1 MKYFLA
7 LITFFYSVHV
17 LTAQVDPLL
26 SYDQERQAKWVD
38 SVYNSLTLKQKV
50 GQLFIVDVFSQ
61 KGMAEQKRIL
71 KLIEEQEIGGLIFSK
86 GAPLKQAKM
95 HNALQAKSKIPM
107 LITMDAEWGLAM
119 RLDSTYAFPWNMTL
133 GALKSDDLVRKVGAQ
148 IGRHCKRL
156 GVHMNFGPVLDI
168 NTNPQNPIIGNRSFG
183 ESKERVTQKSIAFM
197 EGMHSVGVLSSGK
210 HFPGH
215 GDTDK
220 DSHKTLPSILF
231 SEKRINEV
239 ELYPY
244 RKLIK
249 KGISSVMVAHL
260 NIPSLESTEGL
271 PSSISQKV
279 VTDILKEKLKF
290 KGLIFTDAL
299 NMKGASNFKEPGA
312 IDLAAFKAGN
322 DVLLI
327 SEDIPKSA
335 QKIIDE
341 VKKGE
346 ITEERL
352 AVSVKKILKA
362 KYKVG
367 LHQYTPVVL
376 DNLQEDLL
384 SLENDLLYGAIAEN
398 SLTLLRNEIN
408 SIPIGNLEMTKI
420 AYVPMGD
427 SSGDAFYKELKLY
440 AKIDLIKVNTAADL
454 FKLNDYNQVIVGF
467 HKSNASPWKSFKFKA
482 EEASVLNS
490 IAAMHKTTLVSF
502 AKPYALQDL
511 NAIPALTGIVIG
523 YQNSD
528 IFQQKAAQALFGAV
542 PFKGKLPVSI
552 APYFKEGDG
561 FFLNKNDRL
570 SYGLPESVGV
580 NSRKLAKIDSVVNI
594 ALREEM
600 TPGLQLLVARKGKV
614 IFNKSYGYQTYKKEV
629 PITNQSIY
637 DLASLTKILG
647 TLPVIMRMEQTGAM
661 SITDKFVDL
670 LPELKGTNKADIKI
684 VEALS
689 HYARLQAWIPFY
701 VSTLDSISMKPSPKY
716 YSKLKDSIYT
726 IQVTEELFL
735 RKDMK
740 DSIFKEIVD
749 SELRKRKGYKYSD
762 LPYYFLQRYVERY
775 FNSSMAELTHNLL
788 YNSLGAN
795 RTGYLPLRRFKKEE
809 IVPTE
814 IDNLYR
820 NTTIQ
825 GYVHDQGAAMFGGV
839 GGHAGLFANAN
850 DVAKIMQLFLNKGT
864 YGGQT
869 YFKPK
874 TIDKFNTCYYCDE
887 RNRRGVGFDKPQLDV
902 SGPTCGCVSMSSFGH
917 SGFTGTY
924 TWADPDEEI
933 VYVFLSNR
941 TFPDSN
947 NRKLIR
953 TDIRTKIQ
961 QLIYEAIEIEDES
974 QKTMLD

>member
-1 MKYFLA
+1 MKYLLP
-7 LITFFYSVHV
+7 LITLFCSA
-17 LTAQVDPLL
+17 LSISAQNDPLAA
-26 SYDQERQAKWVD
+26 YDEARQTKWVD
-38 SVYNSLTLKQKV
+38 SIYNSLTLKQKV
-50 GQLFIVDVFSQ
+50 GQLFVVDVFSE
-61 KGMAEQKRIL
+61 KGKPEQDRIA
-71 KLIEEQEIGGLIFSK
+71 KLIENQEIGGLIFSK
-86 GAPLKQAKM
+86 GTPYKQAKM
-95 HNALQAKSKIPM
+95 HNALQAKSKIPL

-133 GALKSDDLVRKVGAQ
+133 GALKSDELVKRVGAQ
-148 IGRHCKRL
+148 VGKHCKRL

-168 NTNPQNPIIGNRSFG
+168 NTNPLNPIIGNRSFG
-183 ESKERVTQKSIAFM
+183 ESKERVTQKSLAFM

-215 GDTDK
+215 GDTDT

-231 SEKRINEV
+231 SEKRINDV

-249 KGISSVMVAHL
+249 KGLSSVMVAHL
-260 NIPSLESTEGL
+260 NIPSIESTERL

-279 VTDILKEKLKF
+279 VTDILIDKLKF
-290 KGLIFTDAL
+290 EGLIFTDAL

-322 DVLLI
+322 DILLI
-327 SEDIPKSA
+327 SEDIPKA
-335 QKIIDE
+335 AKKIITE
-341 VKKGE
+341 YTNGG
-346 ITEERL
+346 ITEARL
-352 AVSVKKILKA
+352 ALSVKKVLKA

-367 LHQYTPVVL
+367 LHKYAPVAL
-376 DNLQEDLL
+376 ENLHEDLHTI
-384 SLENDLLYGAIAEN
+384 ENDLLYEQVAEN
-398 SLTLLRNEIN
+398 SITLLRND
-408 SIPIGNLEMTKI
+408 SDAVPIRNLEMTKI
-420 AYVPMGD
+420 AYVPMG
-427 SSGDAFYKELKLY
+427 SVSGKAFYDQLKLY
-440 AKIDLIKVNTAADL
+440 AKVDLIEVKTTADL
-454 FKLNDYNQVIVGF
+454 FKLDDYNQVIVGF
-467 HKSNASPWKSFKFKA
+467 HKSNASPWKPFEFKA
-482 EEASVLNS
+482 EQAKVLNL

-502 AKPYALQDL
+502 AKPYALQNL
-511 NAIPALTGIVIG
+511 SAIPALSGIVVA
-523 YQNSD
+523 YQNST
-528 IFQQKAAQALFGAV
+528 IFQQKAAQALFGAI

-552 APYFKEGDG
+552 APHFKEGDG
-561 FFLNKNDRL
+561 FFLNNSERL
-570 SYGLPESVGV
+570 AYGLPESVGV
-580 NSRKLAKIDSVVNI
+580 NSHKLAKIDSLVNY

-614 IFNKSYGYQTYKKEV
+614 IYNKSYGYQTYKKEV
-629 PITNQSIY
+629 PITNQTIY

-647 TLPVIMRMEQTGAM
+647 TLPVIMKMEQTGVM

-670 LPELKGTNKADIKI
+670 LPELKGTNKEHIKI

-701 VSTLDSISMKPSPKY
+701 ISTLDSVSMKPSPKY
-716 YSKLKDSIYT
+716 YRKLKDSIYST
-726 IQVTEELFL
+726 QVTDELFI

-749 SELRKRKGYKYSD
+749 SELRERKGYKYSD
-762 LPYYFLQRYVERY
+762 LPYYFLQRYIEKY
-775 FNSSMAELTHNLL
+775 FSSSMAELTHNLL

-814 IDNLYR
+814 IDELYR

-825 GYVHDQGAAMFGGV
+825 GYVHDQGAAMLGGV

-850 DVAKIMQLFLNKGT
+850 DVAKIMQMFLNRGS
-864 YGGQT
+864 YGGQD

-887 RNRRGVGFDKPQLDV
+887 KNRRGVGFDKPQLDV

-941 TFPDSN
+941 TFPDSG

-953 TDIRTKIQ
+953 KDIRTKIQ
-961 QLIYEAIEIEDES
+961 QLIYEAIDNGGVQQSAID
-974 QKTMLD
+974 